1 MVLLFPMILLITSDK
16 AVSDEDCNR
25 LRQPT
30 THPCCYNQYLNE
42 TTGQCVVMSSAMVL
56 LFTMILLIT
65 FDKAVSEEDCNRLPT
80 LPCCYNQYLNET
92 TVQCVECRDGS
103 IGWNCNMTCVL
114 GYYGHFC
121 KSVCKCDSSLCDP
134 ATGCVQRNK
143 AEEVSILHQTMYTQQ
158 MTFSSP
164 ILTLQSTLQES
175 TEPQN
180 VHTVS
185 TQAADQRIHKTSNDS
200 NDWLFVF
207 LFLIGSLASISIGG
221 SLIYFRPILKRLMT
235 KKEYHNQEIESTNPA
250 NGLIE
255 TASALVPVVT
265 FSNVDERSSN
275 YEAIRYSQFMSCK
288 HSSHELRSSSSGR
301 ANNSCEMGGF
311 RSVVYDNVSNN
322 DEGDYSRLLLRKNR
336 SIFVANN
343 NILLE
348 EGEYAYFQ
356 TQDTTRPKPDFAIRR
371 SKSLSRISGNQVA
384 LEHKHLVRF
393 QSCSIL
399 LDKRQVVDKKQVP
412 A

>member
-1 MVLLFPMILLITSDK
+1 
-16 AVSDEDCNR
+16 
-25 LRQPT
+25 
-30 THPCCYNQYLNE
+30 
-42 TTGQCVVMSSAMVL
+42 MSSAMVL

-103 IGWNCNMTCVL
+103 YGWNCNITCVR

-121 KSVCKCDSSLCDP
+121 KSECKCKAFLCDS

-143 AEEVSILHQTMYTQQ
+143 TAEVSNLHQTLYNHQ

-164 ILTLQSTLQES
+164 IPTIQSTLQET
-175 TEPQN
+175 TEPEN
-180 VHTVS
+180 VHTES
-185 TQAADQRIHKTSNDS
+185 TQAADQRMQKTSNDS
-200 NDWLFVF
+200 NDW
-207 LFLIGSLASISIGG
+207 I
-221 SLIYFRPILKRLMT
+221 LMT
-235 KKEYHNQEIESTNPA
+235 KKEYHNREIESTNPA
-250 NGLIE
+250 NGLVE
-255 TASALVPVVT
+255 TASVNVPVIT

-301 ANNSCEMGGF
+301 AKTSCEMGGF
-311 RSVVYDNVSNN
+311 RSVVYDNSSKN

-336 SIFVANN
+336 SIFVADN
-343 NILLE
+343 NILLK
-348 EGEYAYFQ
+348 EGEYAYLQ
-356 TQDTTRPKPDFAIRR
+356 TKDTAISKPDFAIRR
-371 SKSLSRISGNQVA
+371 SKSLSKISGNQAA
-384 LEHKHLVRF
+384 LEHKRLVRF

>member
-1 MVLLFPMILLITSDK
+1 
-16 AVSDEDCNR
+16 
-25 LRQPT
+25 
-30 THPCCYNQYLNE
+30 
-42 TTGQCVVMSSAMVL
+42 MSSAMVL

-103 IGWNCNMTCVL
+103 YGWNCNITCVR

-121 KSVCKCDSSLCDP
+121 KSECKCKAFLCDS

-143 AEEVSILHQTMYTQQ
+143 TAEVSNLHQTLYNHQ

-164 ILTLQSTLQES
+164 IPTIQSTLQET
-175 TEPQN
+175 TEPEN
-180 VHTVS
+180 VHTES
-185 TQAADQRIHKTSNDS
+185 TQAADQRMQKTSNDS
-200 NDWLFVF
+200 NDWMFVF
-207 LFLIGSLASISIGG
+207 LFLIGSLASIFIGG

-235 KKEYHNQEIESTNPA
+235 KKEYHNREIESTNPA
-250 NGLIE
+250 NGLVE
-255 TASALVPVVT
+255 TASVNVPVIT

-301 ANNSCEMGGF
+301 AKTSCEMGGF
-311 RSVVYDNVSNN
+311 RSVVYDNSSKN

-336 SIFVANN
+336 SIFVADN
-343 NILLE
+343 NILLK
-348 EGEYAYFQ
+348 EGEYAYLQ
-356 TQDTTRPKPDFAIRR
+356 TKDTAISKPDFAIRR
-371 SKSLSRISGNQVA
+371 SKSLSKISGNQAA
-384 LEHKHLVRF
+384 LEHKRLVRF